1 VKVTLI
7 YPGIS
12 GIGFNSYGRG
22 SEGSWISHGLCMLS
36 GYAKEHGYPVNLIDL
51 RALKSWEHFT
61 ERIKSERPDVVGITM
76 MSVDYQPAVQAI
88 DIIKE
93 VSPETKV
100 VVGGPHPSLML
111 HTMTENPKIDYVVT
125 KEGEISFVKLLKD
138 IEDNKADQRVIVGEA
153 PDLDA
158 LPYADRDLF
167 PHLESPLASD
177 EFSPPF
183 VTIIAGRGCLY
194 KCSFCQPAER
204 SIFGKNVRR
213 RSVKN
218 VIGELSLLRER
229 YNFKSWMLH
238 DDCITEDTEWVTAF
252 CEEYAKAGFT
262 QPFAC
267 QSRSDIICR
276 HEAMVKKM
284 ADVGLKLFFIGFE
297 SGNQRVL
304 NFLRKGSRVEHN
316 YKSAE
321 ICRKYGIKVWANYMM
336 GMPTETK
343 EEVLDTVNMIRS
355 IKPDFYSPAFYTPHP
370 GSDLYDYC
378 IEHDLMIDKG
388 PDGYRRNPTEE
399 KIKGVDYKFLRRAME
414 DSIGIPHGLGKFIP
428 VVKPFLNRFPRLKRL
443 AYKVVRGSSH

>member
-1 VKVTLI
+1 MKVILI

-12 GIGFNSYGRG
+12 GIGFNSGGRG

-36 GYAKEHGYPVNLIDL
+36 GYAKAHGYPVSLIDM
-51 RALKSWEHFT
+51 RALKSWDHFA
-61 ERIKSERPDVVGITM
+61 ERIKSERPDVVGVTM
-76 MSVDYQPAVQAI
+76 MSVDYLPAVKAI
-88 DIIKE
+88 EMIKQI
-93 VSPETKV
+93 SPETKV
-100 VVGGPHPSLML
+100 VVGGAHPTLML
-111 HTMTENPKIDYVVT
+111 HTMTSNPDIDYIVT
-125 KEGEISFVKLLKD
+125 KEGEISFVTLLRD
-138 IEDNKADQRVIVGEA
+138 IEAGRADKRVIVGEA

-167 PHLESPLASD
+167 SNDESPLSID
-177 EFSPPF
+177 DFSTPF

-213 RSVKN
+213 RSVEN
-218 VIGELSLLRER
+218 VIGELEILRDK
-229 YNFKSWMLH
+229 YDFKSWMIH

-252 CEEYAKAGFT
+252 CDAYTKAGFT

-276 HEAMVKKM
+276 HEAMVQKM

-304 NFLRKGSRVEHN
+304 NFLKKGSRVENN

-321 ICRKYGIKVWANYMM
+321 VCRKYGIKVWANYMM
-336 GMPTETK
+336 GIPTETK
-343 EEVLDTVNMIRS
+343 EEVMDTVNMVRT

-378 IEHDLMIDKG
+378 IEKNLMIDMG
-388 PDGYRRNPTEE
+388 PEGYRRNPTEE
-399 KIKGVDYKFLRRAME
+399 KIKGIDYKFLRRAME
-414 DSIGIPHGLGKFIP
+414 ESMGIPRGFGKLIP
-428 VVKPFLNRFPRLKRL
+428 IIKPFLNRYPKLKNL
-443 AYKVVRGSSH
+443 AYRVVRRSSN